1 MKKFYLTHTMKNI
14 LYFSRVCLLII
25 LAGCATA
32 SNVEENDYAGIY
44 QGSKNTLNR
53 IVVDFDDGLYKIQYR
68 AGESEWE
75 GVGYQSGSKIV
86 AVIRNLRSDDD
97 AEFLNLSFPGNDQL
111 FVVARN
117 PQGGYIRDEYFSKT
131 N

>member
-1 MKKFYLTHTMKNI
+1 MKNI
-14 LYFSRVCLLII
+14 LCLPGLVALFV
-25 LAGCATA
+25 LAGCATT
-32 SNVEENDYAGIY
+32 SNIEENLNTGIY
-44 QGSKNTLNR
+44 QSSKNTLNR

-68 AGESEWE
+68 AGEAEWE

-86 AVIRNLRSDDD
+86 AVIRNIRNEED

-117 PQGGYIRDEYFSKT
+117 PQGGYVRDEYFSKA